1 MAPAQPKP
9 LNTMIDITKTY
20 RTREGKKARILATD
34 VANICSVVAVI
45 EDNPGEES
53 TYVFLQDGSFMV
65 NAIHRHDLVEY
76 SPGDHLKVDQPVW
89 VRNTEGASWLPRHFF
104 HYSEGS
110 YWAFKD
116 GLTSHSSRGKRRNA
130 TSWKYCTDT
139 CPFQ

>member
-1 MAPAQPKP
+1 
-9 LNTMIDITKTY
+9 MIDITKTY

-65 NAIHRHDLVEY
+65 NAIHRHDLIEY
-76 SPGDHLKVDQPVW
+76 IPSDHLKVDQPVW
-89 VRNTEGASWLPRHFF
+89 VRNTEKTPWLPRHFS

-110 YWAFKD
+110 YWAFQA
-116 GLTSHSSRGKRRNA
+116 GLTSHSARGTNCSD
-130 TSWKYCTDT
+130 TPWKHCTDV

>member
-34 VANICSVVAVI
+34 VASICSVVAVI
-45 EDNPGEES
+45 EENPGKES
-53 TYVFLQDGSFMV
+53 TYVFLQDGSFML
-65 NAIHRHDLVEY
+65 NAIHRHDLIEY
-76 SPGDHLKVDQPVW
+76 NPGDHLKVDQPVW
-89 VRNTEGASWLPRHFF
+89 VRNADAALWLPRHFS

-110 YWAFKD
+110 YWAFQA
-116 GLTSHSSRGKRRNA
+116 GLTSHSARG
-130 TSWKYCTDT
+130 TGCSDTPWKYCTDT

>member
-1 MAPAQPKP
+1 
-9 LNTMIDITKTY
+9 MIDITKTY

-34 VANICSVVAVI
+34 VDNICSVVAVI

-65 NAIHRHDLVEY
+65 NAIHRHDLIEY
-76 SPGDHLKVDQPVW
+76 NPGDHLKVDQPVW
-89 VRNTEGASWLPRHFF
+89 VRNTEKTPWLPRHFS

-110 YWAFKD
+110 YWAFHS
-116 GLTSHSSRGKRRNA
+116 GLTSHSARG
-130 TSWKYCTDT
+130 TGCSDTPWKYCTDT